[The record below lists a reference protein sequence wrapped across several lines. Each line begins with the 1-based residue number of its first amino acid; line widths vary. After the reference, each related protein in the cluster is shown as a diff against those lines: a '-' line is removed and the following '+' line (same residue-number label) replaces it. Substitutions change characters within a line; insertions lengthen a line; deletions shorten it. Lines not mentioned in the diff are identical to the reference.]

1 MAINQKDIK
10 LLWGR
15 SASRCAICKTELT
28 QDKAAVTSA
37 YALGEQAHIV
47 GEKADAAR
55 GISSLTL
62 EDRNSY
68 HNLILLCPN
77 HHTEIDKNEDD
88 WPVEKLH
95 FKKSEHELW
104 VNETLSQTADQVKLA
119 KEVSITSVIDAAV
132 KYCRLDTW
140 HAWTSFALSPDPT
153 WPRELPNEIFE
164 FRLKVIAA
172 IWPKEFEEL
181 NRAITTLS
189 ISLSLASNK
198 FMEHSELHG
207 DTYYPHKF
215 YKAGDWN
222 DNFNHDLK
230 KYNDWVDSCHATIH
244 FATKAANWV
253 GDVVRKD
260 INPMFFAESGKF
272 LTIEGDIRGF
282 DARLLEF
289 TNEERERLPDAL
301 NL

>member
-15 SASRCAICKTELT
+15 SASRCTICKTELT

-37 YALGEQAHIV
+37 YTLGEQAHIV
-47 GEKADAAR
+47 GEKTDAAR

-68 HNLILLCPN
+68 HNLILLCPT
-77 HHTEIDKNEDD
+77 HHTEIDKNEVD

-104 VNETLSQTADQVKLA
+104 VNETLSQTADLLKLA
-119 KEVSITSVIDAAV
+119 KEVSVTSIIDAAV

-140 HAWTSFALSPDPT
+140 QAWTSFALSPDPR
-153 WPRELPNEIFE
+153 WPCELPNEIFE
-164 FRLKVIAA
+164 FRLKVIAV
-172 IWPKEFEEL
+172 IWPTEFEEL
-181 NRAITTLS
+181 KKAITTLS

-222 DNFNHDLK
+222 ANFTNDLK
-230 KYNDWVDSCHATIH
+230 KYNDWVDSCHSTIH
-244 FATKAANWV
+244 LATKAANWV

-289 TNEERERLPDAL
+289 TNEEREKLPDAL
-301 NL
+301 DL